1 MKFNFILIKI
11 IPKQN
16 PIRKRERG
24 RDERREGRTSDE
36 KMEIKEWLREKV

>member
-1 MKFNFILIKI
+1 MEFNFILIKI

-16 PIRKRERG
+16 QIRKEG
-24 RDERREGRTSDE
+24 DGRREGRTSNE